1 MEVDILEFQVP
12 VENNKTLFVW
22 DIQPSHTEAQIYE
35 DLYAVFSSFGP
46 LYLLKV
52 CPNAPLNPPGFYA
65 LIKFY
70 SAAQASK
77 AQRQTDGRLLF
88 QSSPLKVRLS
98 SKQTPHFLCDSSR
111 PLSHARCLELA
122 NHCLGFN
129 GWTSDIIT
137 LKELTNEEEEEE
149 EEEGGGGQWR
159 RLKFGCLLQLSF
171 PHHAQTTRAAAVVED
186 RFTCTG
192 EDRFTCTGEDR
203 FTCTGEDRFTCTGPD
218 VLLQKRC
225 KLQKVVREKALVQAF
240 ATVLLIL
247 LGGGKVMVELKQTS
261 DQFLPEQTEGV
272 LQVNELTWSQ
282 LAPDEEEDDDDEWDL
297 TVS

>member
-1 MEVDILEFQVP
+1 MSGVMEVDILEFQVP

-22 DIQPSHTEAQIYE
+22 DIQPSHTEAQIY
-35 DLYAVFSSFGP
+35 
-46 LYLLKV
+46 
-52 CPNAPLNPPGFYA
+52 
-65 LIKFY
+65 
-70 SAAQASK
+70 
-77 AQRQTDGRLLF
+77 
-88 QSSPLKVRLS
+88 VRLS

-111 PLSHARCLELA
+111 PLNHARCLELA

-137 LKELTNEEEEEE
+137 LKELTNEEEQE
-149 EEEGGGGQWR
+149 EEEGGGRWR

-171 PHHAQTTRAAAVVED
+171 PHHGQTTRAAAVV
-186 RFTCTG
+186 
-192 EDRFTCTGEDR
+192 
-203 FTCTGEDRFTCTGPD
+203 EDRFTCTGPD

-247 LGGGKVMVELKQTS
+247 LGGGKVMVEVKQTS

-282 LAPDEEEDDDDEWDL
+282 LAPDEEEDDEEWDL